1 MMAIERD
8 VLMKVVVVVV
18 VVKMVKMKA
27 STQTNRQLVSQIDNI
42 FNCFRLLFFFLQTT
56 IGRRGGGRRKEDTA
70 VPKCCCWYE
79 CVCKYSRFQLLPP
92 QSQKQL
98 ESLLTLI
105 RVTIIGR
112 VRKQR
117 TLFTPAVPFPLC

>member
-8 VLMKVVVVVV
+8 VPMKVVVVVV

-42 FNCFRLLFFFLQTT
+42 FNCFRLLFFLANNN
-56 IGRRGGGRRKEDTA
+56 RSSRRRKKKRRHCRSKLLLLVRVCVQIQSLPVTSAA
-70 VPKCCCWYE
+70 VA
-79 CVCKYSRFQLLPP
+79 
-92 QSQKQL
+92 

-112 VRKQR
+112 VRKER